1 MEDDKSLDAKH
12 DEFLRLFS
20 SHSQRIYEFIL
31 MLVLRRVDAEEIF
44 QDTCLILWKKF
55 DGYDPNGNFHAWAC
69 RIAYLEILQ
78 LRRTNRRLQTF
89 SEEALSLLA
98 DKALAHSSNLGRRQ
112 QLLEECLEK
121 LGSQDRELIEQRY
134 YYRRTPKEIAGVK
147 TRSVYSIYR
156 ALGRVHRSL
165 FECVQNR
172 LSREEG
178 R

>member
-1 MEDDKSLDAKH
+1 MDDGKSIEVKH

-31 MLVLRRVDAEEIF
+31 MLVMRRTDAEEIF
-44 QDTCLILWKKF
+44 QNTCLILWKKF
-55 DGYDPNGNFHAWAC
+55 DSYNPEGNFHAWAC

-98 DKALAHSSNLGRRQ
+98 DKAMAHSTDLGHRQ
-112 QLLEECLEK
+112 QALEECLEK

-134 YYRRTPKEIAGVK
+134 YFRRTPKEIASVK

-156 ALGRVHRSL
+156 SLCRVHRAL
-165 FECVQNR
+165 FECVQSR
-172 LSREEG
+172 MSREEG

>member
-1 MEDDKSLDAKH
+1 MGDGQSSEARH

-20 SHSQRIYEFIL
+20 RHSQRIYEFIL

-55 DGYDPNGNFHAWAC
+55 DSYDPTGNFHAWAC

-78 LRRTNRRLQTF
+78 LRRTSRRLQTF
-89 SEEALSLLA
+89 SEEAMALLA
-98 DKALAHSSNLGRRQ
+98 DKALAHSTDLGRRQ
-112 QLLEECLEK
+112 ELLEECLEK
-121 LGSQDRELIEQRY
+121 LGAQDRELIEQRY
-134 YYRRTPKEIAGVK
+134 YYRRSPKEIAGVK

-156 ALGRVHRSL
+156 SLCRVHRAL
-165 FECVQNR
+165 LECVQNR
-172 LSREEG
+172 MSREEG